1 MAGKPKFHPIPRDV
15 WSDDAMHAMSLAVS
29 QAGKMSI
36 GFQQYRKRFPSASAG
51 VQVAGG
57 ANLTGGQYVPLR
69 APQTPGGN
77 IGST

>member
-1 MAGKPKFHPIPRDV
+1 MARKQQIHPIPRER
-15 WSDDAMHAMSLAVS
+15 WSDEAMHAIAFAVGQGGKLSL
-29 QAGKMSI
+29 

-51 VQVAGG
+51 TQIKGAMGG
-57 ANLTGGQYVPLR
+57 GEYVPLR